1 MAISHVPHADADGI
15 DVAIERWPAL
25 RYEDGKETLQTL
37 HMWTQIAG
45 KIRLRLAPFVNHW
58 WHVAL
63 YVTPAGLTTSA
74 MPYHDG
80 RTFAIDFD
88 FCRHELRIA
97 ASNGETAA
105 FALEPM
111 TVATFYERIM
121 RELHSMRFAV
131 RIDKKPNEVVEAT
144 PFDRD
149 TIHAAYDRACV
160 ERFFGAL
167 READRLCKVFRSN
180 FLGKASPVH
189 FFWGS
194 FDLAESRFSGRRAPP
209 HPGGVPNL
217 PDWATREAYSHE
229 EHSCGFWAGSEAMEA
244 AFYAYA
250 YPEPAGFAQAQIA
263 PATASWNPT
272 LREFVLP
279 YEAVRTSSDPDL
291 DVLDFF
297 NSTYAAAAD
306 LAHWDRGALDRR
318 L

>member
-1 MAISHVPHADADGI
+1 M
-15 DVAIERWPAL
+15 ERWPQL
-25 RYEDGKETLQTL
+25 RYEDGKETLRTL
-37 HMWTQIAG
+37 QLWTQIAG

-63 YVTPAGLTTSA
+63 YVTPAGLTTSE
-74 MPYHDG
+74 MPYRDG

-88 FCRHELRIA
+88 FCRHELRIG
-97 ASNGETAA
+97 ASDGESAV

-111 TVATFYERIM
+111 TVAAFYERIM
-121 RELHSMRFAV
+121 RELRALRFDV
-131 RIDKKPNEVVEAT
+131 PIDKKPNEIVEAI

-149 TIHAAYDRACV
+149 TIHASYDRAYV
-160 ERFFGAL
+160 ERFFAAL
-167 READRLCKVFRSN
+167 READRLCKEFRSN

-194 FDLAESRFSGRRAPP
+194 FDLAESRFSGRSAPP
-209 HPGGVPNL
+209 HPGGFPNL
-217 PDWATREAYSHE
+217 PDWVTREAYSRE
-229 EHSCGFWAGSEAMEA
+229 EHSCGFWPGGEGMEA

-250 YPEPAGFAQAQIA
+250 YPEPAGFAQARVM
-263 PATASWNPT
+263 PAAASWIAA

-279 YEAVRTSSDPDL
+279 YEAVRTSSDPDR

-306 LAHWDRGALDRR
+306 LAHWDRAALDRN
-318 L
+318 